1 METETLTV
9 GATTG
14 ILSAIG
20 AWLAMYLKARVTQ
33 KVDVQSQPPTRLEP
47 NPLTIKL
54 VEEFVTKEEFRIHKD
69 KNREQHETFYLHASE
84 FVPKKDF
91 EEHSKQDRTDHLE
104 IFSTLRAH
112 TEKDAD
118 NRAGISAQ
126 LGNIDGKQELIISQ
140 MKSLQ
145 ELIVNNMKGAHK

>member
-9 GATTG
+9 GASAG

-20 AWLAMYLKARVTQ
+20 AWIAMFIKARVTQ

-47 NPLTIKL
+47 NPLEVRLVDKFVTI
-54 VEEFVTKEEFRIHKD
+54 EEFNAL
-69 KNREQHETFYLHASE
+69 KNKNSSAHIELFSKMSD
-84 FVPKKDF
+84 FVPKKDL
-91 EEHSKQDRTDHLE
+91 EAHALEDRGDHAEL
-104 IFSTLRAH
+104 FQTLRIHEAR
-112 TEKDAD
+112 DAD
-118 NRAGISAQ
+118 NRAGISSQ

-145 ELIVNNMKGAHK
+145 ELIVNNMKGYK

>member
-20 AWLAMYLKARVTQ
+20 AWLAMYLKARVPQ

-47 NPLTIKL
+47 NPLEVKL
-54 VEEFVTKEEFRIHKD
+54 VDKFVTIEEFRSHKD
-69 KNREQHETFYLHASE
+69 KNREQHIELYSRAGD

-91 EEHSKQDRTDHLE
+91 EAHALEDRSDHAEL
-104 IFSTLRAH
+104 FQTLRTH
-112 TEKDAD
+112 ESKDAD
-118 NRAGISAQ
+118 NRAGIANQ
-126 LGNIDGKQELIISQ
+126 LGQIDGKLELIIKHIGGRQ
-140 MKSLQ
+140 
-145 ELIVNNMKGAHK
+145 